1 MHWEIF
7 LIPLIAM
14 GVWLLGTIFRNAE
27 EERARMARRPPGD
40 GGVRVPQRRP
50 VTDLDRFLEEAR
62 RRREAGDK
70 GRSPAPPPE
79 VVVVPPQRVTRP
91 APAQEQRPQR
101 EAPRRPP
108 RPVPTSAPPRP
119 RTE

>member
-27 EERARMARRPPGD
+27 EERARMARRPPGE
-40 GGVRVPQRRP
+40 GGLRVPQRRP

-62 RRREAGDK
+62 RRRE
-70 GRSPAPPPE
+70 
-79 VVVVPPQRVTRP
+79 VV
-91 APAQEQRPQR
+91 EQRPSPPPPDQPP
-101 EAPRRPP
+101 AFTMLPVPAVRPP
-108 RPVPTSAPPRP
+108 RPQRVERRP
-119 RTE
+119 GR

>member
-27 EERARMARRPPGD
+27 EERARMARRLPGD
-40 GGVRVPQRRP
+40 GGLRVPQRRP

-62 RRREAGDK
+62 KRREAAEQRTTPQAADQP
-70 GRSPAPPPE
+70 PAFPPLPTPA
-79 VVVVPPQRVTRP
+79 VRPP
-91 APAQEQRPQR
+91 RPQR
-101 EAPRRPP
+101 AERRPP
-108 RPVPTSAPPRP
+108 RPRAGLPDRP
-119 RTE
+119 